1 MWPRLALD
9 STLLPQAL
17 SCCWGSSCI
26 TTPIQ
31 WMLNF
36 CHFLPCKYFDVFKV
50 IWFQPSTIRS
60 FLSCLY
66 YKHSCDPQVI
76 PLHSALRILLSNVV
90 TRHMEMQPC
99 VPRTLAFVLASLN
112 SLQGALVCTDAYRVQ
127 VLGTLNLG
135 TVLCLFLEA
144 GPSYNLWQIL
154 DFLHGKGMLREKVC
168 IEFQG
173 KKPLHRFT

>member
-36 CHFLPCKYFDVFKV
+36 CHFLPCKYFNVFKV

-66 YKHSCDPQVI
+66 YKHSCDPQVV
-76 PLHSALRILLSNVV
+76 PLHSALRSLLSNVV

-99 VPRTLAFVLASLN
+99 MPRTLAFVLASLIPCRGHWFVLMLTERKCWGHWTWGQ
-112 SLQGALVCTDAYRVQ
+112 SSACFWRQ
-127 VLGTLNLG
+127 VPLTICDKSW
-135 TVLCLFLEA
+135 TF
-144 GPSYNLWQIL
+144 S
-154 DFLHGKGMLREKVC
+154 MEKVC
-168 IEFQG
+168 TR
-173 KKPLHRFT
+173 KRYA